1 MKIDPEFFPSRKLV
15 RGWVLLFAVFLLFCV
30 TGQQLI
36 AEENAVQKITGQVTD
51 AETGLRLPGV
61 DIIVTNSTMG
71 TTTDRNGR
79 FELAVPLRVKM
90 LSFSYLGYR
99 QLTASIDE
107 NTHNLDIRLQPTA
120 LDAEPMIV
128 TASRDEQL
136 RHEAPVSISALSV
149 RQLDELKPT
158 MLYQALNSVSGVYM
172 VDLGNEQHS
181 MSIRQP
187 ITLKSLFL
195 YLEDGIPL
203 RPAGLFNHNALIE
216 VNMSGLERVE
226 VVKGPASSMYGSNAI
241 GGAVN
246 FITPRPSPVTEIRA
260 SLQGDDIGYR
270 RADVSA
276 SGTTGNLGLYAGGY
290 FGQRRDGW
298 RAHSDF
304 DKLSLTFRADYSL
317 SSTTQLTATATTNH
331 LDTDMTGDLDSL
343 SFYGQQYS
351 SLQTFTF
358 RKVNATRFRTT
369 LSHAWNL
376 SGKTDLTV
384 YYRNN
389 SIAQNPHYRVRT
401 SRTNPAQATG
411 EENDNAFT
419 SIGANVQHL
428 QYLNFWDSRI
438 TTGLSIDRS
447 PNTYEAF
454 FITVDRDP
462 ASGIFTGYQL
472 SDSLLSRYD
481 IDLLNTGLYS
491 QIEFSPIQR
500 LRFVAGLRFDKI
512 DYAFD
517 NYLPPSAFTGA
528 PDEENGFDH
537 ISPKLGLTY
546 NLQNNRGFYA
556 NFSQGFL
563 PPEVTELYRGV
574 KVPTLKPSYFNNY
587 EIGGWGSF
595 ANGKLYADVSIYRMN
610 GEDEIISVRLE
621 GGSSISVNAGRTS
634 HQGIEYSLKYVPVSS
649 ISIHFGGTNATHEY
663 VEYENSGVI
672 YNGNEMEGAAN
683 WIANGGLTYH
693 PKFLPGLRAGMEW
706 QHIGEYYLDPENTE
720 TYPGYNILNLRFGYK
735 ISNAEIWTNIYNI
748 TDELYAVSATKTGTR
763 YAFAPGMPFSLAF
776 GVSYGIGR

>member
-1 MKIDPEFFPSRKLV
+1 MNIHLKTLPNDKQIRKYVMLV
-15 RGWVLLFAVFLLFCV
+15 VVLIAGFGATQLLF
-30 TGQQLI
+30 
-36 AEENAVQKITGQVTD
+36 AEENASQNVTGRVLDKATNQP
-51 AETGLRLPGV
+51 LPGV
-61 DIIVTNSTMG
+61 DIIVPNSTMG

-79 FELAVPLRVKM
+79 FELAVPLRVKT

-99 QLTASIDE
+99 QYAASIDE
-107 NTHNLDIRLQPTA
+107 NTQNLEIRLEPST
-120 LDAEPMIV
+120 LDAEPLIV

-136 RHEAPVSISALSV
+136 RHEAPVSISALNI
-149 RQLDELKPT
+149 RQLNELKPT
-158 MLYQALNSVSGVYM
+158 MLYQAMNTLSGVYM

-226 VVKGPASSMYGSNAI
+226 VIKGPASSIYGSNAI

-246 FITPRPSPVTEIRA
+246 FITPRPSQTTEIRA
-260 SLQGDDIGYR
+260 SLQGDNIGYR
-270 RADVSA
+270 RADFSA
-276 SGTTGNLGLYAGGY
+276 SGTTGKLGLYAGGY

-304 DKLSLTFRADYSL
+304 DKISLTFRADYSL
-317 SSTTQLTATATTNH
+317 NTTTQLTATATTNH

-343 SFYGQQYS
+343 SFFGEQYS
-351 SLQTFTF
+351 SLHTFTF
-358 RKVNATRFRTT
+358 RKVAATRIRTT

-376 SGKTDLTV
+376 SAKTDVSL
-384 YYRNN
+384 YFRNN

-419 SIGANVQHL
+419 SLGANLQHL
-428 QYLNFWDSRI
+428 QFLDFWNSRI
-438 TTGLSIDRS
+438 TTGISIDRS

-472 SDSLLSRYD
+472 SDSMLSRYD
-481 IDLLNTGLYS
+481 IDLLNTGIYS
-491 QIEFSPIQR
+491 QIEFSPAQR
-500 LRFVAGLRFDKI
+500 LRVVAGLRFDKI

-528 PDEENGFDH
+528 PDENNGYDH

-574 KVPTLKPSYFNNY
+574 KVPTLKPGYFNNY
-587 EIGGWGSF
+587 EAGGWGSF
-595 ANGKLYADVSIYRMN
+595 AGGKLYVDATLYQMD

-621 GGSSISVNAGRTS
+621 DESTVNVNAGKTR
-634 HQGIEYSLKYVPVSS
+634 HKGIEYGLKYVPHPSVSV
-649 ISIHFGGTNATHEY
+649 HFGGTNAAHEY
-663 VEYENSGVI
+663 VEYEN
-672 YNGNEMEGAAN
+672 NGILFDGNDMEGAAN
-683 WIANGGLTYH
+683 WIANGGLTYR
-693 PKFLPGLRAGMEW
+693 PEFLPGVHAGIEW
-706 QHIGEYYLDPENTE
+706 QHVGEYFLDPQNSE
-720 TYPGYNILNLRFGYK
+720 TYSGYDLFNLRFGYQ
-735 ISNAEIWTNIYNI
+735 IRGTELWTNIYNI
-748 TDELYAVSATKTGTR
+748 TDKRYAVNATKSGTR
-763 YAFAPGMPFSLAF
+763 YSYAPGMPFAVAF
-776 GVSYGIGR
+776 GISYGIGK